1 MTHSPRSGARCGDQD
16 RRIHVGRDAYA
27 ASFDSIQALLRT
39 VKSIDAP
46 AQAPLE
52 PRTWNVSLLAGASLD
67 PDARAASTVG
77 LGLGH
82 NVSERVT
89 LEAEV
94 SRLFDLAPDD
104 DDIDAELTTS
114 HPRREF
120 GPAGAGH
127 RR

>member
-1 MTHSPRSGARCGDQD
+1 ML
-16 RRIHVGRDAYA
+16 DAMHTPLRLTA
-27 ASFDSIQALLRT
+27 FTLCFVLLN
-39 VKSIDAP
+39 SIDAP

-67 PDARAASTVG
+67 PDPRAASTVG
-77 LGLGH
+77 LGLGY

-114 HPRREF
+114 HPGREF
-120 GPAGAGH
+120 GPAGAGP